1 MPIPF
6 LNIFDY
12 DKYRAFKVCFFKCF
26 FKCIKMI
33 FLYIYLHIKIIE
45 KTHKKAYVFISKC
58 YIVR

>member
-12 DKYRAFKVCFFKCF
+12 DKYRAFKVCFFLSVFLNVLKWF
-26 FKCIKMI
+26 

-45 KTHKKAYVFISKC
+45 KTHKKA
-58 YIVR
+58 